1 MNNILKKQLIEELYH
16 LALLELEKQEY
27 EETITAHTEL
37 WRLRKIVKLKEYDCC
52 IELKRLDIRAIE
64 EQLNQIHK

>member
-27 EETITAHTEL
+27 EETITVHTEL
-37 WRLRKIVKLKEYDCC
+37 WRLRKIVKLKEYDCR
-52 IELKRLDIRAIE
+52 IELKRLDIKDIE
-64 EQLNQIHK
+64 HKLTLLK